1 MNWTWI
7 PAPVVRAIHEEQ
19 LAEHGGRTGLR
30 DPGLLDSTLA
40 RPRNLLTYGK
50 PDAAALAAA
59 YAFGLAKNHPFV
71 DGNKRMAAII
81 SRLFLRVNGH
91 DVRVTESAV
100 VVTFLALAAG
110 NLSEEELAQWFRD
123 HLVRLK

>member
-30 DPGLLDSTLA
+30 DPGLLDSALA

-50 PDAAALAAA
+50 PDAAVLAAA